1 MTEIKPRASA
11 RSEAVRWLIRGV
23 GLAIGVGVV
32 LAVVLIGAAAW
43 RVLLLVFFAILL
55 GSALDPLVGLLRSR
69 MPIPRGTAILSVYIV
84 FFGIVLVLAFV
95 VLPGAL
101 TQASSLAEAMPAAL
115 ERMREQASG
124 IQPPALAASAT
135 ALVEAGLRALKP
147 GTDPRP
153 DDVVAFGVT
162 VADIVLSV
170 VTVLALVYFWMTE
183 SPRLQRFALSFVP
196 PERRAGTRDAWNDI
210 EIRLGGWVRGQ
221 LTLMAVI
228 AVATGLAYTV
238 LGLPSALLLG
248 LIAGLAEGIPMV
260 GPAIGAVPALA
271 VAAILRPDLLI
282 PVVIAYLVIHAIE
295 GNVLVPKVMRNA
307 VGLSPFLVVV
317 SLLIGGAVGGL
328 IGALVAVPIVA
339 SLEVVLE
346 RMQDRDVPVAQDS
359 ATVVPDED
367 EDVMDSQ
374 ARTAPG

>member
-1 MTEIKPRASA
+1 
-11 RSEAVRWLIRGV
+11 V
-23 GLAIGVGVV
+23 
-32 LAVVLIGAAAW
+32 AAW

-55 GSALDPLVGLLRSR
+55 GSALDPLVGSLRAR
-69 MPIPRGTAILSVYIV
+69 VPIPRGTAIVSVYII
-84 FFGIVLVLAFV
+84 FFGIVLVLALI

-101 TQASSLAEAMPAAL
+101 GQATSLAEALPAAL
-115 ERMREQASG
+115 ERSREQAAG
-124 IQPPALAASAT
+124 IQPAALADSVT
-135 ALVEAGLRALKP
+135 ALIVAGLRALEP
-147 GTDPRP
+147 GTEPRP
-153 DDVVAFGVT
+153 DDVVAFGLT
-162 VADIVLSV
+162 VADIVLSI

-183 SPRLQRFALSFVP
+183 SPRLQRFGLSFVP

-221 LTLMAVI
+221 LTLMGVVAL
-228 AVATGLAYTV
+228 ATGSVYFV
-238 LGLPSALLLG
+238 LGVPSALLLG

-271 VAAILRPDLLI
+271 VTAILRPDLLL
-282 PVVIAYLVIHAIE
+282 PVVVAYLVIHAIE

-317 SLLIGGAVGGL
+317 SLLVGGAVAGL

-359 ATVVPDED
+359 ATATATD
-367 EDVMDSQ
+367 EDVMDPQ

>member
-1 MTEIKPRASA
+1 MTEKAPRGSA
-11 RSEAVRWLIRGV
+11 RSEAVRWVVRGI
-23 GLAIGVGVV
+23 GLALGIGVV
-32 LAVVLIGAAAW
+32 LAGVLIGAAAW

-55 GSALDPLVGLLRSR
+55 GSALDPLVGTLRSR
-69 MPIPRGTAILSVYIV
+69 VPIARGTAILSVYIV
-84 FFGIVLVLAFV
+84 FFGVVLVLAFI

-101 TQASSLAEAMPAAL
+101 TQASSLAEALPAAL
-115 ERMREQASG
+115 ERLREQAG
-124 IQPPALAASAT
+124 QVQPQALAASLT
-135 ALVEAGLRALKP
+135 AIVDAGLRALEP
-147 GTDPRP
+147 GTDPLP
-153 DDVVAFGVT
+153 DDVVAFGLT
-162 VADIVLSV
+162 VADIAVSII
-170 VTVLALVYFWMTE
+170 TMLALVYFWMTE
-183 SPRLQRFALSFVP
+183 SPRLLRFALSFVP

-210 EIRLGGWVRGQ
+210 EVRLGGWVRGQ
-221 LTLMAVI
+221 LTLMGVI
-228 AVATGLAYTV
+228 AVATGSAYAI

-282 PVVIAYLVIHAIE
+282 FVIIAYVIIHAIE

-317 SLLIGGAVGGL
+317 SLLVGGAVGGL

-339 SLEVVLE
+339 SMEVVLE

-359 ATVVPDED
+359 AAGATEED
-367 EDVMDSQ
+367 EMDPQ
-374 ARTAPG
+374 AGTAPS

>member
-1 MTEIKPRASA
+1 MTEITPRRSA
-11 RSEAVRWLIRGV
+11 RSEAVRWVVRGIGLALGV
-23 GLAIGVGVV
+23 G
-32 LAVVLIGAAAW
+32 AVIACVLIGVAAW

-55 GSALDPLVGLLRSR
+55 GSALDPLVGILRSR
-69 MPIPRGTAILSVYIV
+69 MPIARGAAILSVYIV
-84 FFGIVLVLAFV
+84 FFGIVLVLAFI

-101 TQASSLAEAMPAAL
+101 TQASSLAAALPDAL
-115 ERMREQASG
+115 ERIRADAG
-124 IQPPALAASAT
+124 RIQPPALAASVT
-135 ALVEAGLRALKP
+135 AIVDAGLFALKP
-147 GTDPRP
+147 GTEPGP
-153 DDVVAFGVT
+153 DDVVAFGLT

-221 LTLMAVI
+221 LTLMGVI
-228 AVATGLAYTV
+228 AVATGSAYAI

-248 LIAGLAEGIPMV
+248 LIAGLAEGIPML

-282 PVVIAYLVIHAIE
+282 PVVIAYVIIHVVE

-307 VGLSPFLVVV
+307 VGLSPFLVVI
-317 SLLIGGAVGGL
+317 SLLVGGAVGGL
-328 IGALVAVPIVA
+328 IGALVAVPVVA

-346 RMQDRDVPVAQDS
+346 RMQDRAVPVAQDS
-359 ATVVPDED
+359 AAGVTDED
-367 EDVMDSQ
+367 DAMDPQ
-374 ARTAPG
+374 ARPASS

>member
-1 MTEIKPRASA
+1 M
-11 RSEAVRWLIRGV
+11 VRGT
-23 GLAIGVGVV
+23 GLALGVGVV
-32 LAVVLIGAAAW
+32 IAVVLIGAAAW
-43 RVLLLVFFAILL
+43 RVILLVFFAILL
-55 GSALDPLVGLLRSR
+55 GSALDPLVGTLRGRSDPARDGDPVRVYRLLRDR
-69 MPIPRGTAILSVYIV
+69 PGPCLRRRARGADPGDVPRRSHAEGRLDRLR
-84 FFGIVLVLAFV
+84 G
-95 VLPGAL
+95 
-101 TQASSLAEAMPAAL
+101 QAE
-115 ERMREQASG
+115 G
-124 IQPPALAASAT
+124 IQPPALAASLT
-135 ALVEAGLRALKP
+135 AIVDAGLRALKP

-162 VADIVLSV
+162 VADIALSV

-183 SPRLQRFALSFVP
+183 SPPLQRFALSFVP
-196 PERRAGTRDAWNDI
+196 PDRRAGTRDAWNDI
-210 EIRLGGWVRGQ
+210 EVRLGGWVRQ
-221 LTLMAVI
+221 LTLMGVI
-228 AVATGLAYTV
+228 ALATGSAYAI

-248 LIAGLAEGIPMV
+248 LIAGLAEGIPML

-282 PVVIAYLVIHAIE
+282 PVVVAYVIIHVIE

-317 SLLIGGAVGGL
+317 SLLVGGAVGGL

-346 RMQDRDVPVAQDS
+346 RMQDRAVPVADS
-359 ATVVPDED
+359 AAAVATD
-367 EDVMDSQ
+367 EDVMDPQ

>member
-1 MTEIKPRASA
+1 MTEITPHRTA
-11 RSEAVRWLIRGV
+11 RSEAVRWMVRGM
-23 GLAIGVGVV
+23 GLALGVGVV
-32 LAVVLIGAAAW
+32 LAVVVVGAVAW

-55 GSALDPLVGLLRSR
+55 GSALEPLVDNLRSR
-69 MPIPRGTAILSVYIV
+69 LPIPRGTAIVSVYIV
-84 FFGIVLVLAFV
+84 FFGIVLVLAFI

-101 TQASSLAEAMPAAL
+101 TQATSLADALPAAL
-115 ERMREQASG
+115 QRMREQAAE
-124 IQPPALAASAT
+124 IQPPALAASVT
-135 ALVEAGLRALKP
+135 AIVDAGLRALEP
-147 GTDPRP
+147 GTEPRS
-153 DDVVAFGVT
+153 DDVVAFGLT
-162 VADIVLSV
+162 VADIVVSI

-196 PERRAGTRDAWNDI
+196 PERRGGTRDAWNDI

-221 LTLMAVI
+221 LTLMGVI
-228 AVATGLAYTV
+228 ALATGSAYAL
-238 LGLPSALLLG
+238 LGVPSALLLG

-282 PVVIAYLVIHAIE
+282 PVVIAYLIIHVIE

-307 VGLSPFLVVV
+307 VGLSPFLVVI
-317 SLLIGGAVGGL
+317 SLLVGGAVGGL

-359 ATVVPDED
+359 AAVTAPD
-367 EDVMDSQ
+367 EDVMDPQ
-374 ARTAPG
+374 AGTAPG